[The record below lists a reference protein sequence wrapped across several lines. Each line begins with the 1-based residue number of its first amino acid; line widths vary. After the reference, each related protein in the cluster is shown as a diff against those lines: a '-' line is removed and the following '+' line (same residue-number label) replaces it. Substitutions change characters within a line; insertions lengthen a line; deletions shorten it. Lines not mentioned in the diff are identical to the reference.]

1 MIDCGSLEYAHARL
15 LARHGQRP
23 DEAAWRRLE
32 TLREIAPLLD
42 VARSTGL
49 RPFLVGIGAETPV
62 HQVEAT
68 LRGHWRALVQEVAA
82 WMPAAWQPSIAW
94 CAVWPDLAWLQHL
107 ARGAEPAPWMLDD
120 ALWRDLAAAPAP
132 GRAAE
137 LSAGPWGALA
147 LAWPVPHALAQ
158 AWRDEWLRR
167 LPKAG
172 GDDGDDGNTAGSPAS
187 DTLAQLV
194 RTLNEHGHA
203 FAQAHPSQGWLQ
215 RSALRTR
222 LTLLLRR
229 ATLDPAAAFIYLA
242 LCALDLE
249 RLRAQ
254 LLPRLLFRQAAQPR
268 AA

>member
-23 DEAAWRRLE
+23 IEAAWRRLE
-32 TLREIAPLLD
+32 SLREIAPLLD
-42 VARSTGL
+42 AARSTGL

-68 LRGHWRALVQEVAA
+68 LRGHWRALVEEVAA
-82 WMPAAWQPSIAW
+82 WMPAAWQPCIAW
-94 CAVWPDLAWLQHL
+94 CAVWPDLAGLAHL

-120 ALWRDLAAAPAP
+120 ALWRDLAAAPAA
-132 GRAAE
+132 GRASE

-147 LAWPVPHALAQ
+147 PAWPAPHTLAQ

-167 LPKAG
+167 LPQAG
-172 GDDGDDGNTAGSPAS
+172 GDEGAHGKPAGNPAS

-194 RTLNEHGHA
+194 RTLSDHGHA
-203 FAQAHPSQGWLQ
+203 FAHAHPSQGWLL
-215 RSALRTR
+215 RGALRAR

-229 ATLDPAAAFIYLA
+229 ATLEPAAAFIYLA

-254 LLPRLLFRQAAQPR
+254 ILPRLLFRRVSPARSA
-268 AA
+268 